1 MPDKFSGGCACGA
14 IRYTCTAAPRYMG
27 VPLSRLPACH
37 GQCLLPGRAGAQR
50 RFHARERGESSWYES
65 VSDRG
70 SLMRRGFCSTCG
82 SPLFLQNDANETVTV
97 LFAGSLDDPSWYKPS
112 RDIFVKSAQPWD
124 LMHPDIPKSDGML

>member
-50 RFHARERGESSWYES
+50 RFHARERGTELVRICFGQGEFDATRVLLNVWFAVVFAE
-65 VSDRG
+65 
-70 SLMRRGFCSTCG
+70 RR
-82 SPLFLQNDANETVTV
+82 
-97 LFAGSLDDPSWYKPS
+97 
-112 RDIFVKSAQPWD
+112 
-124 LMHPDIPKSDGML
+124 